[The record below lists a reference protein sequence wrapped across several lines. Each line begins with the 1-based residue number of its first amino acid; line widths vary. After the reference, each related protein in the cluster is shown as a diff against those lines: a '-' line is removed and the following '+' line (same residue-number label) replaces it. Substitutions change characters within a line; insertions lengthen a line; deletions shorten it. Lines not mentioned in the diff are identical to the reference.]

1 MVIADTLRPMR
12 ALLVHGMGRTP
23 VSMMTLADAL
33 RRAGIEPSQF
43 GYSAAFES
51 VERIVGRLRR
61 RLEQEVDDEYIV
73 AGHSLGGLLLRVAIA
88 GLASGVPRPRRMV
101 MIGTPNQS
109 PRLARRFLGAFWFR
123 AINGDAGRMLA
134 SPERMAAIQAPA
146 VSCTIIAGTGGPC
159 GNWSPFGD
167 EPNDGLISVDEARMG
182 GDEEF
187 IELPILHPFMPYD
200 RRVSRLVM
208 ERCVTS
214 S

>member
-1 MVIADTLRPMR
+1 MR

-23 VSMMTLADAL
+23 VSMMTLASSL
-33 RRAGIEPSQF
+33 RRAAIEPSQF

-51 VERIVGRLRR
+51 VARIVGRLRE
-61 RLEQEVDDEYIV
+61 RLAREADGEYVVI
-73 AGHSLGGLLLRVAIA
+73 GHSLGGLLLRAAIA
-88 GLASGVPRPRRMV
+88 DLAPEVPRPRRVV

-109 PRLARRFLGAFWFR
+109 PRLARHFLGAFWFR

-134 SPERMAAIQAPA
+134 SPERMAAIPTPE
-146 VSCTIIAGTGGPC
+146 VPFTIIAGTSGPR
-159 GNWSPFGD
+159 GSWSPFGN
-167 EPNDGLISVDEARMG
+167 EANDGLVAVAETRMG

-187 IELPILHPFMPYD
+187 IELPVLHPFMPYD

-208 ERCVTS
+208 ERCATS

>member
-1 MVIADTLRPMR
+1 MR

-23 VSMMTLADAL
+23 VSMMTLAHGL
-33 RRAGIEPSQF
+33 RRAGITPSQF

-51 VERIVGRLRR
+51 IERILGRLRQ
-61 RLEQEVDDEYIV
+61 RLGAEADGEYV
-73 AGHSLGGLLLRVAIA
+73 AVGHSLGGLLLRAAIA
-88 GLASGVPRPRRMV
+88 DLAPGLPRPRRLV

-123 AINGDAGRMLA
+123 AINGDAGRLLA
-134 SPERMAAIQAPA
+134 SPERMATIPTPA
-146 VSCTIIAGTGGPC
+146 LAYTIIAGTSGPR
-159 GNWSPFGD
+159 GSWSPFGD
-167 EPNDGLISVDEARMG
+167 EVNDGLISVDEARLG
-182 GDEEF
+182 GNEEF

-208 ERCVTS
+208 ERCATS

>member
-1 MVIADTLRPMR
+1 MIADTLRPMR

-23 VSMMTLADAL
+23 VSMMTLGYAL
-33 RRAGIEPSQF
+33 RRAGVEPSQF

-51 VERIVGRLRR
+51 VERIVARLRQ
-61 RLEQEVDDEYIV
+61 RLEREVDGEYV
-73 AGHSLGGLLLRVAIA
+73 AIGHSLGGLLLRAAIA
-88 GLASGVPRPRRMV
+88 DLAPVVPRPRRVV

-134 SPERMAAIQAPA
+134 SPERMASIQSPA
-146 VSCTIIAGTGGPC
+146 VSCTIIAGTGGPR
-159 GNWSPFGD
+159 GSWSPFGD
-167 EPNDGLISVDEARMG
+167 EANDGLISVDEARMG

-208 ERCVTS
+208 ERCANS

>member
-1 MVIADTLRPMR
+1 MR

-23 VSMMTLADAL
+23 VSMMTLAFSL
-33 RRAGIEPSQF
+33 RRAGVEPSQF

-51 VERIVGRLRR
+51 VERIVGRLRQ
-61 RLEQEVDDEYIV
+61 RLERETDGDYLVI
-73 AGHSLGGLLLRVAIA
+73 GHSLGGLLLRAAIA
-88 GLASGVPRPRRMV
+88 DLAPEMPRPRRVV

-109 PRLARRFLGAFWFR
+109 PRLARYFLGAFWFR

-134 SPERMAAIQAPA
+134 SPERMAAIPTAA
-146 VSCTIIAGTGGPC
+146 VPFTIIAGTGGPC
-159 GNWSPFGD
+159 GSWSPFGD
-167 EPNDGLISVDEARMG
+167 EANDGLVAVDETRMG

-208 ERCVTS
+208 ERCATS

>member
-1 MVIADTLRPMR
+1 MR

-23 VSMMTLADAL
+23 VSMMTLAYAL
-33 RRAGIEPSQF
+33 RRGGIEPSHF

-51 VERIVGRLRR
+51 VDRILGRLHQ
-61 RLEQEVDDEYIV
+61 RLEAEVDGEYVGI
-73 AGHSLGGLLLRVAIA
+73 GHSLGGLLLRAAIA
-88 GLASGVPRPRRMV
+88 DLAPGVPRPRRLV

-123 AINGDAGRMLA
+123 AINGDAGRLLA
-134 SPERMAAIQAPA
+134 SPERMATIPTP
-146 VSCTIIAGTGGPC
+146 VLSYTIIAGTGGPR
-159 GNWSPFGD
+159 GSWSPFGD
-167 EPNDGLISVDEARMG
+167 EANDGMVAVGETRMG

-208 ERCVTS
+208 ERCATS

>member
-1 MVIADTLRPMR
+1 MR

-23 VSMMTLADAL
+23 VSMMTLGNAL
-33 RRAGIEPSQF
+33 RRAGITPSQF

-51 VERIVGRLRR
+51 VERIVGRLRQ
-61 RLEQEVDDEYIV
+61 RLEQEADDEYIV
-73 AGHSLGGLLLRVAIA
+73 AGHSLGGLLLRAAIA
-88 GLASGVPRPRRMV
+88 DLAPAALRPRRII

-134 SPERMAAIQAPA
+134 SPERMAAIRPPT
-146 VSCTIIAGTGGPC
+146 VSCTVIAGTGGPR
-159 GNWSPFGD
+159 GSWSPFGE

-208 ERCVTS
+208 ERCATS

>member
-1 MVIADTLRPMR
+1 MR

-23 VSMMTLADAL
+23 VSMMTLAFSL
-33 RRAGIEPSQF
+33 RRAGIETSQF
-43 GYSAAFES
+43 GYSAALES
-51 VERIVGRLRR
+51 VDRIIGRLRQ
-61 RLEQEVDDEYIV
+61 RLEREVDGEYVVI
-73 AGHSLGGLLLRVAIA
+73 GHSLGGLLLRLTIA
-88 GLASGVPRPRRMV
+88 NLAPEAPRPRRVV

-134 SPERMAAIQAPA
+134 SPERMAAIPTPA
-146 VSCTIIAGTGGPC
+146 LCYTIIAGTSGPR
-159 GNWSPFGD
+159 GSWSPFGD
-167 EPNDGLISVDEARMG
+167 EANDGLISVDEARMG

-208 ERCVTS
+208 ERCATS